1 MSHLTTVQTQIKD
14 MCVLDSVLKSS
25 FSCKSSGSKVV
36 HGYHQ
41 QKTAV
46 DIAWEIGGKNY
57 DIGAVKQSDG
67 TYTLVA
73 DWMMAGINQQEILQ
87 QYSIKNALR
96 RAKLLGH
103 QVVKQES
110 QSDGSIRLVIKTKT

>member
-1 MSHLTTVQTQIKD
+1 MSHFTTVQTQIKD
-14 MCVLDSVLKSS
+14 INVLDSVLKSS

-46 DIAWEIGGKNY
+46 DIAWEISGKNY

-73 DWMMAGINQQEILQ
+73 DWMMAGLNQQEILQ
-87 QYSIKNALR
+87 QYSIKNVLR

-103 QVVKQES
+103 QVKQES
-110 QSDGSIRLVIKTKT
+110 QSDGSIRLVIIKT